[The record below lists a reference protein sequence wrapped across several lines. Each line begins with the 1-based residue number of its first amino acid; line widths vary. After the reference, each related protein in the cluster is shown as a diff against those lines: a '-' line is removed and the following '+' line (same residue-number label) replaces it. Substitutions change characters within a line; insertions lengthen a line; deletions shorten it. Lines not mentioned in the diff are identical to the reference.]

1 MRRARAGAS
10 SKIRL
15 FLDSASGAAGVAGG
29 PKKDTGMAALR
40 IPALAV
46 LCVMML
52 PCITALNGGLM
63 HR

>member
-1 MRRARAGAS
+1 
-10 SKIRL
+10 
-15 FLDSASGAAGVAGG
+15 
-29 PKKDTGMAALR
+29 MAALR